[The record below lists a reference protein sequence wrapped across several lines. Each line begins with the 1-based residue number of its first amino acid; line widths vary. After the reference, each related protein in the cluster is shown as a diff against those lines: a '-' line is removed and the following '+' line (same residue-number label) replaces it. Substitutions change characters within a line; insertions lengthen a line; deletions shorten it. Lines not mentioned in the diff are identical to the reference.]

1 MKDKIA
7 ETSNVLE
14 LSLGITNLQ
23 SRKEKIAVIYGR
35 PGFGKTTALINAQNN
50 TNGVVIEAYSTW
62 TNRWML
68 ASLCDALGIA
78 RSGQG
83 HPMFED
89 CVKQLSITKRP
100 IFIDEVN
107 RLVETLSSDKGLSI
121 LSTLYAIHDAAQ
133 VPILMFG
140 LADFRQQLRARA
152 GKNQTVEAFNQ
163 RVVFWQEFQG
173 CNFAD
178 AKLVAAAR
186 CEVKIEDE
194 AIAALVKGKD
204 YSYRDLI
211 VSLTELERFALG
223 NGFNS
228 IGINEFKAWRGE

>member
-14 LSLGITNLQ
+14 LSLGIENLK
-23 SRKEKIAVIYGR
+23 SRKEKIAVICGD
-35 PGFGKTTALINAQNN
+35 PGSGKTTGIINAQNQ

-62 TNRWML
+62 NNRWML
-68 ASLCDALGIA
+68 ASLCDALGIV
-78 RSGQG
+78 RSGHA

-89 CVKQLSITKRP
+89 CVKQLKGNKRP
-100 IFIDEVN
+100 IFVDEVN
-107 RLVETLSSDKGLSI
+107 RLVETLSSDKLLSI
-121 LSTLYAIHDAAQ
+121 LSTLYALHDGAGI
-133 VPILMFG
+133 PILMFG
-140 LADFRQQLRARA
+140 FADFAQQLRSRA
-152 GKNQTVEAFNQ
+152 SKNPTVKALIQ
-163 RVVFWQEFQG
+163 RVVFWQEFKG

-178 AKLVAAAR
+178 AKLVTQAR

-194 AIAALVKGKD
+194 VIADLIKARD

-211 VSLTELERFALG
+211 FSLTELERFALA
-223 NGFNS
+223 NSFNT